1 MPTTPDLTDA
11 PWHKSTYSGN
21 QGGCVEVAD
30 LDDGRVA
37 VRDTKH
43 HGQGPTLI
51 FTPHEWDMFIL
62 GAKAGEFDRGQVSQP

>member
-1 MPTTPDLTDA
+1 MPTTPDLIDA

-37 VRDTKH
+37 VRDTKQ
-43 HGQGPTLI
+43 HGQGPILI
-51 FTPHEWDMFIL
+51 FTSHEWSTFIL
-62 GAKAGEFDRGQVSQP
+62 GAKAGEFDFSSD